1 MAFDK
6 SRIAAK
12 LKRKAAG
19 DKLNLKKGI
28 QDVLS
33 RGLKNIKP
41 AGGLTGTDKLN
52 QLILEQTS
60 KLQTLATDQ
69 IANITEEFG
78 IVDIAT
84 DNPKVNLISNSRE
97 TKLPEIPSSLNTPT
111 PKLTISPVEVPIK
124 EINKAPTLI
133 KDQFIEQIKPT
144 NFDSLPQQAKRQVLE
159 ELETEA
165 FQLSLELLSNKPL
178 YCPSDDRLQRILKI
192 YNNLLSTAESTAT
205 VLNYIAVSLNIL
217 TGILNGTTTALA
229 ALNIAKTAAN
239 QAAKIVPVLPGI
251 VVSTITDLE
260 DSIKILTFKADG
272 SSKIVKVKGQLESGA
287 YYTALAAGVVNTIV
301 LLLKT
306 LKPLLESCGLQPDDL
321 GTQTQNFIKEN
332 EIKNQSNTQ
341 ESYQGFTFEIV
352 EVNLPNDPTVKR
364 TIAQAINTEGIVALE
379 TQPSFTQNPK
389 ILIEELKLL
398 IDKDNLKA
406 Y

>member
-1 MAFDK
+1 MSTQV
-6 SRIAAK
+6 SRN
-12 LKRKAAG
+12 KRKVLT

-28 QDVLS
+28 QDLLS
-33 RGLKNIKP
+33 KSLKGVKP
-41 AGGLTGTDKLN
+41 AGGITGTDKLN

-78 IVDIAT
+78 IKDINT
-84 DNPKVNLISNSRE
+84 DNPKVELLSKSQNI
-97 TKLPEIPSSLNTPT
+97 KLPEVPSELDTVI

-124 EINKAPTLI
+124 EINKTPTLI
-133 KDQFIEQIKPT
+133 KNQFIEQIKPT
-144 NFDSLPQQAKRQVLE
+144 NFDTLGAEAKKETLAVLE
-159 ELETEA
+159 SEAQELA
-165 FQLSLELLSNKPL
+165 LQVLSNKPP
-178 YCPSDDRLQRILKI
+178 YCPSDEKLQRILKT
-192 YNNLLSTAESTAT
+192 YNNLLATAESTAT
-205 VLNYIAVSLNIL
+205 VLNYTAASLNIL

-251 VVSTITDLE
+251 VVSIITDLE
-260 DSIKILTFKADG
+260 DAVKTLTFKADG
-272 SSKIVKVKGQLESGA
+272 SSKIVKVKGQLETGA
-287 YYTALAAGVVNTIV
+287 YYTALAAGIVNAIV
-301 LLLKT
+301 LILKT
-306 LKPLLESCGLQPDDL
+306 LKPLLESCGLQPNDL
-321 GTQTQNFIKEN
+321 GEELNKFIKESQLKN
-332 EIKNQSNTQ
+332 ESNTQ
-341 ESYQGFTFEIV
+341 QSYQGFTFEIV
-352 EVNLPNDPTVKR
+352 EVSLPNDPTVKR
-364 TIAQAINTEGIVALE
+364 TIAQAINTEGVIALE

>member
-1 MAFDK
+1 MPVDK
-6 SRIAAK
+6 NK
-12 LKRKAAG
+12 QTLKSIRR
-19 DKLNLKKGI
+19 DVTDNLNLKKGI
-28 QDVLS
+28 QDVFS
-33 RGLKNIKP
+33 RNLRGIKP

-78 IVDIAT
+78 IVDINT
-84 DNPKVNLISNSRE
+84 DNPKVNLVSDSRE
-97 TKLPEIPSSLNTPT
+97 VKLPEIPSNLNTIT

-124 EINKAPTLI
+124 EINKAPTVI
-133 KDQFIEQIKPT
+133 KDQFVEQIKPT

-165 FQLSLELLSNKPL
+165 LELSLQLLSNKPS
-178 YCPSDDRLQRILKI
+178 YCPSDDKLQRILKI
-192 YNNLLSTAESTAT
+192 YNNLLATAESTAA
-205 VLNYIAVSLNIL
+205 VLNYIAASLNIL

-260 DSIKILTFKADG
+260 DAIKTITFKADG

-306 LKPLLESCGLQPDDL
+306 LKPLLENCGLQPNDL
-321 GTQTQNFIKEN
+321 GTETQNFIKEN
-332 EIKNQSNTQ
+332 EVKNQSNTQ

-352 EVNLPNDPTVKR
+352 EVSLPNDPTVKR
-364 TIAQAINTEGIVALE
+364 TVAQAINTEGIVALE